1 MLDTNSITI
10 YKDDGDRLMEV
21 TPTSS
26 RVVILPSGNLKKV
39 QEERRIRIQWGQHL
53 LQDLIE
59 GRYRTIICGVNDIDN
74 SHGILGELLQL
85 VPTSQWTLDSVT
97 SYARMFRS
105 AVNVHAA
112 EDREPYILKF
122 DLDRILILG
131 MLRPAERDSFTL
143 EDIHR
148 GFSTISKMLDGR
160 RDRQPCASVSFL
172 GAKSNRLIDH
182 NGAQPS
188 FEAVL
193 DAMHKGGY
201 SGDVYPA
208 PSTWDLAPTGVF
220 NSYPFP
226 ESLDRMREGSS

>member
-74 SHGILGELLQL
+74 SHGILGELLEL

-131 MLRPAERDSFTL
+131 MLRPADRDSFTL

-208 PSTWDLAPTGVF
+208 PSMWDLAPTGVF

>member
-208 PSTWDLAPTGVF
+208 PSMWDLAPTGVF

>member
-26 RVVILPSGNLKKV
+26 RVVILPSGDLKKV

-208 PSTWDLAPTGVF
+208 PSMWDLAPTGVF